1 MNVELIDVSCVVA
14 WLLDDEDSS
23 RSEFNLSL
31 RALAAT
37 TTLHEKLFT
46 LLQATVNHEA
56 FR

>member
-1 MNVELIDVSCVVA
+1 MNVEVIDVSCVVA

-37 TTLHEKLFT
+37 TTLHEKFFT